1 MAGSHGT
8 LSALTDITMKVLPAP
23 EATRTVVL
31 DGLDPAVAVRALTA
45 GLCSSYE
52 VSGAAHLPADV
63 AAASRVKDIA
73 GSGRTVTA
81 LRLEGPPK
89 SVEHRARKVAQ
100 VVAEFGKAR
109 ELDDADSRGLWAEIR
124 DVKPFVGLDG
134 HAVWRV
140 SVPPAEGARVAERLR
155 AVDPELGLY
164 MDWGGG
170 LIWAALPE
178 REDAGQEAVRAA
190 LGETGGHATLV
201 KASDRVRAR
210 VPVFQP
216 QPDGLAALTRNL
228 KDGFDPKRLLNPGRM
243 YAGV

>member
-8 LSALTDITMKVLPAP
+8 LSALTEITMKVLPAP

-31 DGLDPAVAVRALTA
+31 DGLDPVVAVRALTA

-63 AAASRVKDIA
+63 AAASRVEDVARA
-73 GSGRTVTA
+73 GGPVTA

-100 VVAEFGKAR
+100 VVAEFGRAR
-109 ELDDADSRGLWAEIR
+109 ELDDAESRGLWAEIR
-124 DVKPFVGLDG
+124 DVKPFVGLDD

-155 AVDPELGLY
+155 AVDPELRLY
-164 MDWGGG
+164 LDWGGG

-178 REDAGQEAVRAA
+178 GEDARHAELRAA

-201 KASDRVRAR
+201 KARDQVRAR

-216 QPDGLAALTRNL
+216 QCEGLATLTKNL
-228 KDGFDPKRLLNPGRM
+228 KDGFDPKGLLNPGRM
-243 YAGV
+243 YAGI